1 MIEQQTIAL
10 GEGLSP
16 EAMTAYILKPASG
29 NPPKSLVVLL
39 HGLGSNGQ
47 DLISLAPEWAG
58 ALPNTIFV
66 SPDAPFALDMA
77 PYPMPGAYQ
86 WFSLQDRDPDVMLEG
101 LKMAKPLL
109 DSFLEKLLQ
118 RYDIAEENCALA
130 GFSQGTML
138 SLYVGPRQE
147 KPLAGVLGFSGALLG
162 GENLNFDDTHRIP
175 IHIIHGE
182 ADDVVPVMAW
192 EAAKKS
198 LEINGFSVSGHTTP
212 GLGHGIDEA
221 GIESGREF
229 LNKIL

>member
-10 GEGLSP
+10 DDGLSP
-16 EAMTAYILKPASG
+16 SAMTAYILNPTSG

-39 HGLGSNGQ
+39 HGVGSNGQ
-47 DLISLAPEWAG
+47 DLISLAPEWAD
-58 ALPNTIFV
+58 ALPDTVFV
-66 SPDAPFALDMA
+66 SPDAPFAFNMA
-77 PYPMPGAYQ
+77 PFPMPGAYQ
-86 WFSLQDRDPDVMLEG
+86 WFSLLDRDPSALLEG
-101 LKMAKPLL
+101 VKTVKPLL
-109 DSFLEKLLQ
+109 DSFLQKLLQ
-118 RYDIAEENCALA
+118 NYKIAEENCALA

-138 SLYVGPRQE
+138 SLYAGPRQE
-147 KPLAGVLGFSGALLG
+147 KPLAGILGYSGALLG
-162 GENLNFDDTHRIP
+162 GEHLNEDDTHRIP

-182 ADDVVPVMAW
+182 SDDVVPVMAW

-198 LEINGFSVSGHTTP
+198 LEMKGFSVSGHTTP